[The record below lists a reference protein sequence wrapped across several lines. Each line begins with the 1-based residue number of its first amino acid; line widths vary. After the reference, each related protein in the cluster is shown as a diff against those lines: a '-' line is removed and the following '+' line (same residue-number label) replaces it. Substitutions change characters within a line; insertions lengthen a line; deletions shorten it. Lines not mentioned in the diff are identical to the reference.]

1 MERLLRDA
9 ELRIRSV
16 QLSEKELETVKVQK
30 ESLAEAEP
38 SEYHDLKPSIK
49 VLGRI
54 DLSKVHGHSEGH
66 SEGHSAKR
74 RTTADAEP
82 YTAESDDVYDEF
94 EIEDWELLEALD
106 EQLASGRKNNRRF
119 LAFSTFVRLLENEGF
134 SWESIQESIGRL
146 SMQGTI
152 EIYMYEGEHSM
163 KSTRAVRRV
172 G

>member
-1 MERLLRDA
+1 MTID
-9 ELRIRSV
+9 
-16 QLSEKELETVKVQK
+16 
-30 ESLAEAEP
+30 
-38 SEYHDLKPSIK
+38 YYNLKPSIK

-54 DLSKVHGHSEGH
+54 DLSKVHGHGDGH
-66 SEGHSAKR
+66 GAKR

-82 YTAESDDVYDEF
+82 ATAESDDVYDEF

-119 LAFSTFVRLLENEGF
+119 LALSTFVRLLEHEGF

-146 SMQGTI
+146 SLQGTI

-172 G
+172 E